1 MKEKLFLLTS
11 DLRPPTSALMSDET
25 TNLQTEAPA
34 ARLLVVDDEENIAL
48 TISEVLRLEGYEVD
62 VASSGSEAARLLDEG
77 REYDLV
83 LTDLHMEDGD
93 GLSLLE
99 DVRRRLPLTITV
111 VLTGF
116 AALETAIA
124 ALRHGAY
131 DYLAKPC
138 IIDELKHTVLRGIEH
153 RRLMLAEREAR
164 SGLEELN
171 RELEYR
177 VEERTA
183 ELRRANDELA
193 EANRAKDIFL
203 ATLSHELRTPLTPI
217 LGWVNLLRA
226 GGAASDPAMLAQGL
240 DAVERN
246 ARLQA
251 RLVDD
256 LLDVSRVISGKLRIE
271 SEPVNLCKVVEQA
284 VETVRADAESRDIRL
299 SIDLPDCPI
308 VVQGAPVRLQQVV
321 WNLLSNAVKFTPRAG
336 RVLVRAWREGGEA
349 RVEVADTGIGIATEF
364 LPHVF
369 DRFRQADGSTTRQY
383 GGLGLGLAIV
393 RALVE
398 LHGGWARAE
407 SDGLGKGARFT
418 FGLPCAV
425 AVEEADE
432 SSTDTEADVTGL
444 PVLVVDDS
452 TETVELL
459 QLLFTRRG
467 YDVVGAGSAA
477 EAVRRAREKRPGV
490 IISDISMPGIDG
502 YTLLAE
508 LRRMPGLEGVPAIA
522 LTGHAMDED
531 RARALAAGFAVH
543 IAKPVDPDELLRV
556 VRRLTA

>member
-1 MKEKLFLLTS
+1 
-11 DLRPPTSALMSDET
+11 MSEET
-25 TNLQTEAPA
+25 TTLEQTDAP
-34 ARLLVVDDEENIAL
+34 ARLLVVDDEENIVL

-62 VASSGSEAARLLDEG
+62 VAASGREARERLAAG
-77 REYDLV
+77 EYDLI
-83 LTDLHMEDGD
+83 LTDLHMDDGD
-93 GLSLLE
+93 GLTLLE
-99 DVRRRLPLTITV
+99 EVRRRSPLTITI

-131 DYLAKPC
+131 DYLTKPC
-138 IIDELKHTVLRGIEH
+138 IIDELKYTVSRGLEH

-164 SGLEELN
+164 AGLEDLN
-171 RELEYR
+171 RELERR

-183 ELRRANDELA
+183 ELLKVNRELV

-203 ATLSHELRTPLTPI
+203 ATLSHELRTPLTPV

-226 GGAASDPAMLAQGL
+226 PGGPASEPSFLAQGL
-240 DAVERN
+240 DAIERN

-251 RLVDD
+251 RLIDD
-256 LLDVSRVISGKLRIE
+256 LLDISRIVSGKLRIE
-271 SEPVNLCKVVEQA
+271 SEPVDLCSVAAPA
-284 VETVRADAESRDIRL
+284 VETVRAEAAGRGVEIKVE
-299 SIDLPDCPI
+299 IPDCPV
-308 VVQGAPVRLQQVV
+308 VVQGAPVRLQQIV
-321 WNLLSNAVKFTPRAG
+321 WNLLSNAVKFTPRG
-336 RVLVRAWREGGEA
+336 GSVRLRAWRERGEA
-349 RVEVADTGIGIATEF
+349 RVEVSDTGIGIAPEF

-393 RALVE
+393 RALAE
-398 LHGGWARAE
+398 LHGGWVKAE
-407 SDGLGKGARFT
+407 SEGLGRGARFT
-418 FGLPCAV
+418 LGLPCAV
-425 AVEEADE
+425 AAEERGEEAGEDE
-432 SSTDTEADVTGL
+432 TEGPSL

-452 TETVELL
+452 AETVELL
-459 QLLFTRRG
+459 EMLFTRRG
-467 YDVVGAGSAA
+467 YDVMGAGSAS
-477 EAVRRAREKRPGV
+477 EAVARAREKAPGL
-490 IISDISMPGIDG
+490 IISDISMPGVDG

-508 LRRMPGLEGVPAIA
+508 LRRMPGLERVPAIA

-543 IAKPVDPDELLRV
+543 IPKPVDPDELLRV

>member
-1 MKEKLFLLTS
+1 
-11 DLRPPTSALMSDET
+11 MSEET
-25 TNLQTEAPA
+25 TSLVQSGAP
-34 ARLLVVDDEENIAL
+34 ARLLVVDDEENILL
-48 TISEVLRLEGYEVD
+48 TISEVLRLEDYEVD
-62 VASSGSEAARLLDEG
+62 VAASGREAFALLEG
-77 REYDLV
+77 HEYDLV

-99 DVRRRLPLTITV
+99 EVRRRSPLTITI

-131 DYLAKPC
+131 DYLTKPC
-138 IIDELKHTVLRGIEH
+138 IIDELKYTVSRGLEH

-164 SGLEELN
+164 AGLEELN
-171 RELEYR
+171 RELEHR

-183 ELRRANDELA
+183 ELLKVNRELV

-203 ATLSHELRTPLTPI
+203 ATLSHELRTPLTPV
-217 LGWVNLLRA
+217 LGWVNLLRTT
-226 GGAASDPAMLAQGL
+226 GGPGADPGLLAQGL
-240 DAVERN
+240 DAIERN

-256 LLDVSRVISGKLRIE
+256 LLDISRIVSGKLRIE
-271 SEPVNLCKVVEQA
+271 SEPVNLCSVVGPA
-284 VETVRADAESRDIRL
+284 VETVRAEADGRDIE
-299 SIDLPDCPI
+299 IGVELPDCPL
-308 VVQGAPVRLQQVV
+308 VVQGAPVRLQQIV
-321 WNLLSNAVKFTPRAG
+321 WNLLSNAVKFTPRGG
-336 RVLVRAWREGGEA
+336 RVSVRAWRASGEA
-349 RVEVADTGIGIATEF
+349 RIEVADTGIGIAPEF

-393 RALVE
+393 RALAE
-398 LHGGWARAE
+398 LHGGWVSAA
-407 SDGLGKGARFT
+407 SDGLGRGARFT
-418 FGLPCAV
+418 LGLPCAV
-425 AVEEADE
+425 AAEERAEVADE
-432 SSTDTEADVTGL
+432 AEGDGLPL

-452 TETVELL
+452 VETVELL
-459 QLLFTRRG
+459 QMFFTRRG
-467 YDVVGAGSAA
+467 YDVMGAGSAS
-477 EAVRRAREKRPGV
+477 EAVERAREKAPGL
-490 IISDISMPGIDG
+490 IISDISMPETDG
-502 YTLLAE
+502 YALLAE

-531 RARALAAGFAVH
+531 RTRALAAGFAVH
-543 IAKPVDPDELLRV
+543 VAKPVDPDELLRV

>member
-1 MKEKLFLLTS
+1 
-11 DLRPPTSALMSDET
+11 MSDET

-164 SGLEELN
+164 AGLEELN
-171 RELEYR
+171 RELEHR

-246 ARLQA
+246 GRLQA

-284 VETVRADAESRDIRL
+284 VETVRADAEARDIQF

-349 RVEVADTGIGIATEF
+349 RVEVADTGIGIAPEF

-407 SDGLGKGARFT
+407 SEGLGRGSRFT
-418 FGLPCAV
+418 LGLPCAV

-432 SSTDTEADVTGL
+432 PRADAEADVFGL

-543 IAKPVDPDELLRV
+543 IAKPVDPDELLRI

>member
-1 MKEKLFLLTS
+1 
-11 DLRPPTSALMSDET
+11 MSEET
-25 TNLQTEAPA
+25 TTSEQTGAP
-34 ARLLVVDDEENIAL
+34 ARLLVVDDEENIVL

-62 VASSGSEAARLLDEG
+62 VAASGREARERLAAG
-77 REYDLV
+77 EYDLI
-83 LTDLHMEDGD
+83 LTDLHMDDGD
-93 GLSLLE
+93 GLALLE
-99 DVRRRLPLTITV
+99 EVRRRSPLTITI

-131 DYLAKPC
+131 DYLTKPC
-138 IIDELKHTVLRGIEH
+138 IIDELKYTVSRGLEH

-164 SGLEELN
+164 ADLEDLN
-171 RELEYR
+171 RELERR

-183 ELRRANDELA
+183 ELLKVNRELV

-203 ATLSHELRTPLTPI
+203 ATLSHELRTPLTPV

-226 GGAASDPAMLAQGL
+226 PGGPASEPSFLAQGL
-240 DAVERN
+240 DAIERN

-251 RLVDD
+251 RLIDD
-256 LLDVSRVISGKLRIE
+256 LLDISRIVSGKLRIE
-271 SEPVNLCKVVEQA
+271 SEPVDLCSVVAPA
-284 VETVRADAESRDIRL
+284 VETVRAEAAGRGVEINVE
-299 SIDLPDCPI
+299 IPDCPV
-308 VVQGAPVRLQQVV
+308 VVQGAPVRLQQIV
-321 WNLLSNAVKFTPRAG
+321 WNLLSNAVKFTPRNG
-336 RVLVRAWREGGEA
+336 SVRLRAWHERGEA
-349 RVEVADTGIGIATEF
+349 RVEVSDSGIGIAPEF

-393 RALVE
+393 RALAE
-398 LHGGWARAE
+398 LHGGWVKAE
-407 SDGLGKGARFT
+407 SEGLGRGARFIL
-418 FGLPCAV
+418 GLPCAV
-425 AVEEADE
+425 AAEERGEEAGEDE
-432 SSTDTEADVTGL
+432 MEGPSL

-452 TETVELL
+452 VETVELL
-459 QLLFTRRG
+459 EMLFTRRG
-467 YDVVGAGSAA
+467 YDVMGAGSAS
-477 EAVRRAREKRPGV
+477 EAVARAREKAPGL
-490 IISDISMPGIDG
+490 IISDISMPGVDG

-508 LRRMPGLEGVPAIA
+508 LRRMPGLERVPAIA